1 MHTVSM
7 TRVLHHSKPATM
19 LLHMLHMLQ
28 GKLYVDALKVID
40 LTSDIVPQQLTNN
53 TFTGGY
59 GIVSCDFGGQPT

>member
-1 MHTVSM
+1 
-7 TRVLHHSKPATM
+7 M